1 MPYSV
6 ETKDGIIVDNI
17 PDDVPA
23 DDPSV
28 KQRVMAA
35 RAERDGGGGEL
46 PAQPPQEQPSL
57 SAKDAVIGLGD
68 IVAAGVTGGVE
79 DMLAGYSGLA
89 SDTDLQTRSDVIGRV
104 KGEIPDW
111 KVGEQGQQLSQAMMK
126 AYQDYVP
133 ADVQK
138 LITTIGTVPEEIFQ
152 RGMDTSSRLREKG
165 YDRMAGLTESGAAA
179 AATGAGA
186 VPTALE
192 AIGALKVPSVAG
204 RTAAT
209 AQRVSSPAK
218 REIANQLKRQAIE
231 GEYIPNGEAS
241 TGTDLVVQGDPWTQG
256 RPQLED
262 DLGLSG
268 STTSTAPYKLNK
280 YGKLIDNPKHKIAQE
295 AGFSDAILSFTERA
309 NPDTRAKL
317 NKMLNSRER
326 LFELPES
333 SSINDPSII
342 AGESLDNRLKIVKR
356 VNKEAGQ
363 NIDKYVNQTLG
374 KIELNTIPLMD
385 EVADKWA
392 KKGVKLDTNTWE
404 IDYGD
409 MELNDKGQKVINDL
423 LNEMKS
429 VEKTPTGR
437 TVHNLKRRIDEDIA
451 YGKKLT
457 GLDAKTQGLLTD
469 FRLSTKQ
476 FLETQFPEYGRANAE
491 YSKTVDV
498 INRIQKAAGK
508 VDLDGEF
515 SEANLGRMARAIMS
529 QRIARDEIATAIK
542 DLDSIAVGNGYK
554 LKDDLGQQVYFAN
567 QLDDIWG
574 PSRATGFAGQA
585 KQGAGAAI
593 AETTID
599 AATGGAAGLTK
610 KAQELLRKKQ
620 LDDKAKFKAMREL
633 LKKSN

>member
-28 KQRVMAA
+28 KQRIMAA

-165 YDRMAGLTESGAAA
+165 YDRMAGLTESGAAI

-295 AGFSDAILSFTERA
+295 AGFSDAILSFTERV

-317 NKMLNSRER
+317 NKMINSRER
-326 LFELPES
+326 LFEVPES
-333 SSINDPSII
+333 STINDPSIVS
-342 AGESLDNRLKIVKR
+342 GESLGQRLKIVKDTNR
-356 VNKEAGQ
+356 KAGQ
-363 NIDKYVNQTLG
+363 AIDKYVNQTLG

-385 EVADKWA
+385 EVSDKWGQ
-392 KKGVKLDTNTWE
+392 KGIKLDTNTWD

-409 MELNDKGQKVINDL
+409 MELNKKGQAVINDL
-423 LNEMKS
+423 LNDMK
-429 VEKTPTGR
+429 KIQTTPTGR
-437 TVHNLKRRIDEDIA
+437 TVHNLKRALDDEIA
-451 YGKKLT
+451 YGKKTT
-457 GLDAKTQGLLTD
+457 GLDAKTQGLLKD
-469 FRLSTKQ
+469 FRLSTKE
-476 FLETQFPEYGRANAE
+476 FLENQFPEYGRANAE

-498 INRIQKAAGK
+498 INRIQKGAGK

-515 SEANLGRMARAIMS
+515 TEANLGRMSRAIMS
-529 QRIARDEIATAIK
+529 QRISRDEIATAIK

-574 PSRATGFAGQA
+574 PSRATGFANQT
-585 KQGAGAAI
+585 KQGAASAAADI
-593 AETTID
+593 A
-599 AATGGAAGLTK
+599 GGGVQGGVAIGK
-610 KAQELLRKKQ
+610 KAMELLRKKQ